1 MGIFFYICIMKIWE
15 KIYNLKIVPSFLLW
29 SSFLF
34 IIFYSIWVFSAGL
47 DKNLFL
53 SISIV
58 FSIIGGVLVELGK
71 GGMKN
76 SQKFWDMAK
85 IVENKLDDATS
96 TDELDGIIIEY
107 FVKGG
112 KLRELSMGGPHI
124 TEMNRLYTIYKVYYK
139 VQNKE

>member
-1 MGIFFYICIMKIWE
+1 MKIWE

-29 SSFLF
+29 SSILF
-34 IIFYSIWVFSAGL
+34 IIFYGFWVFGAGL

-53 SISIV
+53 PL
-58 FSIIGGVLVELGK
+58 SIIFAIIFGVVIEIGK

-76 SQKFWDMAK
+76 SQKFWEMAK
-85 IVENKLDDATS
+85 IVEDKLDEATS
-96 TDELDGIIIEY
+96 TDELNGIITEY

-112 KLRELSMGGPHI
+112 KLKKLSMGGPHI

-139 VQNKE
+139 VRNNK